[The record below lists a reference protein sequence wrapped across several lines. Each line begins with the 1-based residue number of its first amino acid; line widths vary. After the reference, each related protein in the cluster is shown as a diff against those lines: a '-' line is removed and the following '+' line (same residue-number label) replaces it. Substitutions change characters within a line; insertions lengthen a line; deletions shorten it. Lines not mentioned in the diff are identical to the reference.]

1 MNSAP
6 SHGEYI
12 IEITA
17 MGNSVKATAIDPH
30 SMTEATI
37 IGPASATQQQLSEL
51 AVRKLLYILG
61 KREES

>member
-1 MNSAP
+1 MNAGP

-12 IEITA
+12 IEFTT

-30 SMTEATI
+30 SLVEATV

-51 AVRKLLYILG
+51 AVRKLLYVLS